1 MTTATATAPP
11 GTSARTSAS
20 RTAASG
26 TSASRT
32 SVSRTSVAQPVRS
45 AVRAVGAFA
54 SAAFSVMILGEHGP
68 R

>member
-20 RTAASG
+20 RT
-26 TSASRT
+26 
-32 SVSRTSVAQPVRS
+32 SVARPVRS

-54 SAAFSVMILGEHGP
+54 SAAFSVMILGEHGN